1 MSRELLKGIRVIDFT
16 DFLAG
21 PYATMMLG
29 DMGADVIKIENLKGG
44 GNFTRNAKPIEKNTG
59 RSMYW
64 GNLNR
69 NKRDVAVDLKS
80 EGGKKLF
87 AELVKSADVLVENNR
102 PGVMAKLGFSYEVCK
117 ELNPRLIYASI
128 SGYGQTG
135 RNSYK
140 PGYDI
145 IAQALGGC
153 MSVTGLVDGE
163 PLRAGL
169 AVGDMFAALNTIT
182 AVCASLY
189 ERQTS
194 GLGNYID
201 VALVDSIFS
210 AMEAKMMT
218 YVYTGVSPKATGS
231 RYLTSAPYDCYRA
244 GDDFFV
250 IASGTDK
257 HFVLLSGAIGMP
269 ELATDPRF
277 CNTEMRNRHWK
288 ELKDII
294 NEWASHMTAKEAVA
308 IIDAVGVPAAE
319 IYNCEKAANDPAIVE
334 DRQMLVKVPAHKD
347 HPESG
352 DLTVIGNPIKMK
364 EAPCQYKS
372 AAPDFGEHNREIFKE
387 LGFTDEQLDAFKA
400 EGVIN

>member
-1 MSRELLKGIRVIDFT
+1 MSRELLKDIRVLDFT

-21 PYATMMLG
+21 PYATMMLA
-29 DMGADVIKIENLKGG
+29 DMGADVIKIENLTSG
-44 GNFTRNAKPIEKNTG
+44 GNFTRNAKPHEKNTG

-69 NKRDVAVDLKS
+69 NKKDVALNLKS

-87 AELVKSADVLVENNR
+87 TELVKTADVLVENNR
-102 PGVMAKLGFSYEVCK
+102 PGVMNKLGFSYEVCR

-135 RNSYK
+135 PNWYK

-153 MSVTGLVDGE
+153 MSVTGLPGGE
-163 PLRAGL
+163 PLRAGM
-169 AVGDMFAALNTIT
+169 AVGDLLASLNVTT

-189 ERQTS
+189 ERETS

-201 VALVDSIFS
+201 VALVDSVFS

-218 YVYTGVSPKATGS
+218 YVYTGQSPVATGS
-231 RYLTSAPYDCYRA
+231 RYLTSAPYDCYQA
-244 GDDFFV
+244 KDDYFV

-257 HFVLLSGAIGMP
+257 HFVLLSGAIGKP
-269 ELATDPRF
+269 ELAQDPRF
-277 CNTEMRNRHWK
+277 CNTEMRNRHWQ
-288 ELKDII
+288 ELKAII
-294 NEWASHMTAKEAVA
+294 NEWASHITAKEAVA
-308 IIDAVGVPAAE
+308 AIDAVGVPAAE
-319 IYNCEKAANDPAIVE
+319 IYNMEKAANDPAIAV
-334 DRQMLVKVPAHKD
+334 DREMLVKIPAHEA

-364 EAPCQYKS
+364 DAPCTYRF
-372 AAPDFGEHNREIFKE
+372 AARDLGENNREIFSS
-387 LGFTDEQLDAFKA
+387 LGFSDEELDKLTA